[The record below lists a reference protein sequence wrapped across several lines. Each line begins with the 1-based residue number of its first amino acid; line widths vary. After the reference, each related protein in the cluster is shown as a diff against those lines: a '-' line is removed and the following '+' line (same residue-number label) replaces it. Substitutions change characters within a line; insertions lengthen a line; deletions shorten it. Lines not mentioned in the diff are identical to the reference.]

1 VGGAGG
7 GVAGTGGVVA
17 GIGGRIGT
25 GGTGTGGATTG
36 GAGAPGRD
44 AGAGRLTIY
53 SIGDSTMADYDVV
66 AFPDQRGWG
75 QMFPQF
81 IVDST
86 VHFSNAARNGR
97 SSKSFY
103 LEGLWAAVKALIV
116 PGDYVLIQF
125 AHNDEA
131 DGGIEGPGGIG
142 TAAFGAFHDYLT
154 RYVTETRAL
163 GGVPILVTPI
173 VRRYFSGATLTPT
186 GLHNLTGN
194 GIAVGNADYV
204 AAMKDVAAL
213 NSCPLIDMTT
223 STRALVEQYGPTN
236 SKAIIY
242 VPIDDTHLQPLGA
255 TLFAQLVVSEMIAKN
270 ILAPY
275 LNPAA
280 DLVVSPTAF
289 DFGSRYVSTVLDE
302 PLSVTGLSLTPSAGN
317 VTLTASAGFL
327 VAAAAAGPFTPTLAI
342 PYAGGTLSPT
352 NVFVRFVP
360 TAVQP
365 YAGTLV
371 AKPDGGNAKNIA
383 LVGTGLAAP
392 AGVSES
398 VVYPL
403 TGDVTCS
410 SATGFT
416 TCAPESFS
424 GSYVKNYQ
432 AVGTFPVSQR
442 VSVLNTATP
451 DSWPAEI
458 DINPTRFV
466 QFAVTPAAGR
476 SFVVDGIS
484 VNAGAA
490 GGNGMGFRV
499 VYSKLADFSASTVL
513 GNFPT
518 NVSNTMT
525 LLSFSPIVSLAAGE
539 TFYLRVY
546 PWYNAVATAKYLCL
560 QTLTIHGTA
569 Q

>member
-1 VGGAGG
+1 
-7 GVAGTGGVVA
+7 
-17 GIGGRIGT
+17 
-25 GGTGTGGATTG
+25 
-36 GAGAPGRD
+36 
-44 AGAGRLTIY
+44 
-53 SIGDSTMADYDVV
+53 
-66 AFPDQRGWG
+66 
-75 QMFPQF
+75 MFPQF
-81 IVDST
+81 ITDST
-86 VHFSNAARNGR
+86 VQSSNAARNGR

-154 RYVTETRAL
+154 MYVTETRAV
-163 GGVPILVTPI
+163 GGIPILVTPI

-204 AAMKDVAAL
+204 AAMKDVATL
-213 NSCPLIDMTT
+213 TSCPLIDMTA

-255 TLFAQLVVSEMIAKN
+255 TLFAQLVVSEMISKN

-280 DLVVSPTAF
+280 DLVVSPTALA
-289 DFGSRYVSTVLDE
+289 FGSRYVSTVLDE
-302 PLSVTGLSLTPSAGN
+302 PLSVTGLSLTPADGN
-317 VTLTASAGFL
+317 VTLTAPDGFL
-327 VAAAAAGPFTPTLAI
+327 VAAAAAGPFTPTLVI
-342 PYAGGTLSPT
+342 PYTGGKLSPV
-352 NVFVRFVP
+352 NVVVRFQP
-360 TAVQP
+360 TAVQG
-365 YAGTLV
+365 YSGNLV
-371 AKPDGGNAKNIA
+371 VKPDGGNAKNVA
-383 LVGTGLAAP
+383 LSGDGLAAP

-398 VVYPL
+398 VVYAL
-403 TGDVTCS
+403 TADTSCS
-410 SATGFT
+410 SVTGFT

-424 GSYVKNYQ
+424 GTYVKNYA

-442 VSVLNTATP
+442 VSILNAVTP

-476 SFVVDGIS
+476 TFVVDTIS
-484 VNAGAA
+484 LDAGPA
-490 GGNGMGFRV
+490 GGSGMGFRV
-499 VYSKLADFSASTVL
+499 FYSKVADFSTSTVL
-513 GNFPT
+513 GNFPS

-525 LLSFSPIVSLAAGE
+525 LFSFSPIVPLAANE
-539 TFYLRVY
+539 TFYVRVY